1 MNNQL
6 KLKAGKY
13 TFNDSTGKVL
23 NPYFYHFVKLEHP
36 IFVSK
41 THVAIGF
48 ATVPK
53 RSGHTGT
60 IISNDIHFL
69 LVSKVKKDGSL
80 YTKSSFVHIRERSN
94 SNPKL
99 SYDGLKNFNELFILS
114 KEYKQFL
121 ELQIAIGK
129 GLYAEYKSYLPDFYL
144 NDISVKT
151 YLAIKNKEEYRK
163 EEARIFAHNRMMEV
177 YTKFLG
183 NDPIIGLDSF
193 VPKSDKDK
201 QTFSEEDI
209 INQKYE
215 VQKLREKII
224 NAVKY
229 EVDWVDHKALQ
240 EAQNTLFL
248 MLQSNSNK

>member
-1 MNNQL
+1 MTI
-6 KLKAGKY
+6 KAGKY
-13 TFNDSTGKVL
+13 NFNDSTGKVL
-23 NPYFYHFVKLEHP
+23 QPYFYHFVKLEQP

-53 RSGHTGT
+53 RSSHTGT
-60 IISNDIHFL
+60 IISNDIRFL

-80 YTKSSFVHIRERSN
+80 YSKSSFVNIRERSN
-94 SNPKL
+94 DNPKL
-99 SYDGLKNFNELFILS
+99 SCKGFENFNELFILS

-121 ELQIAIGK
+121 DLQISIGK
-129 GLYAEYKSYLPDFYL
+129 GLYEEYKSYLPDFYL

-151 YLAIKNKEEYRK
+151 YLAIKNKEEHRK

-193 VPKSDKDK
+193 TTQPK
-201 QTFSEEDI
+201 QHFQSEAI
-209 INQKYE
+209 IEQKNE
-215 VQKLREKII
+215 VNKLRDKII
-224 NAVKY
+224 NAAKY
-229 EVDWVDHKALQ
+229 EVDWVDHKALHD
-240 EAQNTLFL
+240 AKNKLFI
-248 MLQSNSNK
+248 MLQSNCNK

>member
-13 TFNDSTGKVL
+13 TFRDSTGQIL
-23 NPYFYHFVKLEHP
+23 HPYFCHFVKLEDP

-41 THVAIGF
+41 EYVAIGF

-53 RSGHTGT
+53 RSSHTGT

-69 LVSKVKKDGSL
+69 LVSKVKKDGTL
-80 YTKSSFVHIRERSN
+80 YSKSSFVHVREN
-94 SNPKL
+94 SDNNPKL
-99 SYDGLKNFNELFILS
+99 SCDGFKNFNELFILS
-114 KEYKQFL
+114 KEYTQFL
-121 ELQIAIGK
+121 ELQIAIGR
-129 GLYAEYKSYLPDFYL
+129 GLYNEYKSYLPDFYL
-144 NDISVKT
+144 NYISVKT
-151 YLAIKNKEEYRK
+151 YLAIKNKEEHRK

-177 YTKFLG
+177 YTEFLG

-201 QTFSEEDI
+201 QTFSVESI
-209 INQKYE
+209 INQKNE

-224 NAVKY
+224 NATQF
-229 EVDWVDHKALQ
+229 EVDWVDHKALH
-240 EAQNTLFL
+240 EAQNKLFS
-248 MLQSNSNK
+248 MLQSNCNK